1 MPLKRKS
8 IVFIINHL
16 AFFVSHRLPI
26 AIRALEEG
34 YKVSLITGKSASLI
48 LDKEARQKIKKYDIS
63 IKTVQFSSAG
73 TNPIREILGLIQIS
87 ILLKKIKPNLVHCA
101 SPKGVIYGGIASKVA
116 KIEAIVFAISGM
128 GYAFTKRNSYL
139 KKTLSSIFFLIGRFS
154 FSHKNKIVI
163 VQNNDDYNIL
173 KEHKLAK
180 KSEMILIEGSGINL
194 KNFENIDLDLKEK
207 IILFPARIMKD
218 KGIYEFV
225 NAVKILCVKYDNW
238 KFIVAGTH
246 DYESPNSIKKNI
258 ITDWKK
264 IKNLQFL
271 GHLHTED
278 MNNLYKL
285 SSIVCLPSYREGLP
299 KSLLEAQA
307 AGCPVITA
315 DTVGCRDAIINNETG
330 YLVPPYNSSEIVKK
344 IELLINNSRLRKEL
358 GTNGINNANK
368 KFGIDRILEKIFN
381 SYENLLNKNF

>member
-1 MPLKRKS
+1 MSLKRKS

>member
-63 IKTVQFSSAG
+63 IKTVQFSSTG
-73 TNPIREILGLIQIS
+73 TNPIRELLGIIQIS

-128 GYAFTKRNSYL
+128 GYAFTKRNSCL

-194 KNFENIDLDLKEK
+194 KNFENINLDLKEK

-358 GTNGINNANK
+358 GTKGINNANK
-368 KFGIDRILEKIFN
+368 KFGIDQILEKIFN
-381 SYENLLNKNF
+381 SYEKLLNKNF